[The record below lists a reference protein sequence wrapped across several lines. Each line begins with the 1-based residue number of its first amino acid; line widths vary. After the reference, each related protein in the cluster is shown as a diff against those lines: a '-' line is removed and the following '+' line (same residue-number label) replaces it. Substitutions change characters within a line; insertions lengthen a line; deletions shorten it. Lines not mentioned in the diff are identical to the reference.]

1 MTRARLGIVLES
13 GARIGAGKVA
23 LLESLQASSS
33 IQAAARVVEMTFKRA
48 WLLLD
53 SLNQAFI
60 EPLSPWHRW
69 AVPR

>member
-33 IQAAARVVEMTFKRA
+33 ISATARVMGMTCKRA

-60 EPLSPWHRW
+60 ERLSPWHRW
-69 AVPR
+69 AARR